1 MLLFKI
7 LDSHKPLHEFCYVSI
22 KLVNN
27 FSFTLLFQTF
37 LSLKPH
43 TRSCNNDS
51 KWLLLNMIKHTLS
64 QFEKN

>member
-37 LSLKPH
+37 LSLKLH